1 MLNNKKVTHLS
12 FILLAALV
20 SFLLPIVLAV
30 LEGDFVEK
38 EWRVVALVAP
48 PVDHVTL
55 TIPQISPSDQK
66 KQEIDQMFDLGI
78 VDNTFTEYIDTDE
91 EYRAMIGYKP
101 VEKPIET
108 FPPNVKELVQASLA
122 PETTLILQPVQATP
136 TLKTISA
143 SQSVLIHQTTNA
155 SPHSIK
161 EESGTIINM
170 KTSSTQK
177 SLAPST
183 AVLPFRPPIAQVTEC
198 MTQGQIALTYSEG
211 PSDATAKIAR
221 QLNNADARA
230 SFFINSTWLGMQQY
244 ALVTEN
250 LYKDG
255 HLIGMAY
262 RVKNDNSKDMTNED
276 LKHDII
282 KNARVIENL
291 IGVAP
296 KYVRLHYTKEKDI
309 RLEKTLAELGF
320 VTVGYNLDSQDY
332 LKKNTTGPDSVPDI
346 YSKTLKNFKEKYN
359 EKGSFISIHYD
370 GPHSSS
376 LDSIGHI
383 VNTIEGEGYMMVRL
397 DGCMNDEKPYKK
409 SSESKEYTFDQF
421 SYKQQNYHQGQ
432 KFVNMDPSPNG
443 DNTGSKSAESRGIS
457 GRDQS
462 SLFMMLLIAGTSIAF
477 CL

>member
-1 MLNNKKVTHLS
+1 MS
-12 FILLAALV
+12 
-20 SFLLPIVLAV
+20 
-30 LEGDFVEK
+30 
-38 EWRVVALVAP
+38 RR
-48 PVDHVTL
+48 
-55 TIPQISPSDQK
+55 TI
-66 KQEIDQMFDLGI
+66 EIM
-78 VDNTFTEYIDTDE
+78 T
-91 EYRAMIGYKP
+91 
-101 VEKPIET
+101 ET
-108 FPPNVKELVQASLA
+108 F
-122 PETTLILQPVQATP
+122 
-136 TLKTISA
+136 
-143 SQSVLIHQTTNA
+143 
-155 SPHSIK
+155 
-161 EESGTIINM
+161 
-170 KTSSTQK
+170 
-177 SLAPST
+177 
-183 AVLPFRPPIAQVTEC
+183 FC
-198 MTQGQIALTYSEG
+198 
-211 PSDATAKIAR
+211 
-221 QLNNADARA
+221 
-230 SFFINSTWLGMQQY
+230 FFFFCRLGMQQY

-409 SSESKEYTFDQF
+409 CKIIDYTKSGVNNTSSNSIR
-421 SYKQQNYHQGQ
+421 KQGVY
-432 KFVNMDPSPNG
+432 F
-443 DNTGSKSAESRGIS
+443 
-457 GRDQS
+457 
-462 SLFMMLLIAGTSIAF
+462 
-477 CL
+477 

>member
-122 PETTLILQPVQATP
+122 PETTLILQPVQATS

-230 SFFINSTWLGMQQY
+230 T
-244 ALVTEN
+244 
-250 LYKDG
+250 
-255 HLIGMAY
+255 
-262 RVKNDNSKDMTNED
+262 
-276 LKHDII
+276 
-282 KNARVIENL
+282 
-291 IGVAP
+291 P

>member
-1 MLNNKKVTHLS
+1 MKRYCL
-12 FILLAALV
+12 I
-20 SFLLPIVLAV
+20 PV
-30 LEGDFVEK
+30 LEGDFVEE

-108 FPPNVKELVQASLA
+108 FPPSVKELVQATLA
-122 PETTLILQPVQATP
+122 PETTLIPQPVQATSII
-136 TLKTISA
+136 KAVSA
-143 SQSVLIHQTTNA
+143 SQSASIHQTTNA

-161 EESGTIINM
+161 EDSGTIIMNM
-170 KTSSTQK
+170 VTSSTQK

-183 AVLPFRPPIAQVTEC
+183 TVLPFRPPVAQVTEC
-198 MTQGQIALTYSEG
+198 MTKGQIALTYSEG
-211 PSDATAKIAR
+211 PSDVTAKIAR

-230 SFFINSTWLGMQQY
+230 SFFINSTWLDMQQY

-262 RVKNDNSKDMTNED
+262 RVKNDNSKDMTNEE

-309 RLEKTLAELGF
+309 RVERTLTELGF

-332 LKKNTTGPDSVPDI
+332 LKKNITGPNSVPDI

-409 SSESKEYTFDQF
+409 SSESKEYIFDQF

-432 KFVNMDPSPNG
+432 KFVNMDPLPNG
-443 DNTGSKSAESRGIS
+443 DDAGSKSASSLGVS

-462 SLFMMLLIAGTSIAF
+462 SLFMMLLVAGTSIAF